1 MKIYFF
7 YNSKLRTNLDGILS
21 KNLLRNRLIRP
32 EYKFAKLVTKTISKM
47 WKPKTYNKVID
58 NSNYGNRWYKVI
70 DKEL

>member
-21 KNLLRNRLIRP
+21 KNFLRNRLVRP

-47 WKPKTYNKVID
+47 
-58 NSNYGNRWYKVI
+58 
-70 DKEL
+70 